1 MPTNKQYQAL
11 GESLVKNK
19 YATTTNCVE
28 LRTKIQNLQSE
39 IATRTELRASSACD
53 NKFKKGLDDCKRE
66 QNIFLPLLRKAEIE
80 LKQAYNNN
88 KCELVFGDIESKKT
102 QDQIDLASES
112 AEAGLGSK
120 LRLQEYLIYGVGLL
134 AVGFGIYYFIKRK
147 SK

>member
-11 GESLVKNK
+11 GESLVRTK

-39 IATRTELRASSACD
+39 IAVRTELRASSTCD
-53 NKFKKGLDDCKRE
+53 NKSKKALDDCKRE

-88 KCELVFGDIESKKT
+88 KCELVFGDVESKKT
-102 QDQIDLASES
+102 QDQLDAAMEG
-112 AEAGLGSK
+112 ADTGLGSK